1 MSQWKR
7 IHEQA
12 TGALPVAT
20 LTKWGAALIA
30 LLLAAFL
37 LTQSLFNSAPEEV
50 EPLAT
55 GSQEPAGPGTQAQV
69 AARIREE
76 GLRQEAQRQAA
87 ERDLQRRRELGMT
100 TPRATASLLPSGVI
114 GGDPIMP
121 SSEAEA
127 ELREVLRLEEIERR
141 NRSLRSAPVAQ
152 SYRGISDN
160 QPSQAAAESAAPEI
174 SSGTQTAQS
183 FEPPPATGQSFQQSL
198 EMFREAVTDLEA
210 SQADPALEATPPGH
224 ERELT
229 LPPGLGAAAE
239 VLAAP
244 TKDYENPT
252 TAVEPADPPGFER
265 IYEGSFLEA
274 VLVTQLSG
282 DFPGPVLAAV
292 SVPFYSADRQR
303 ILVPRGSRVI
313 GTAAAVTSQDQ
324 SRLVVGFHRLL
335 FPNGRW
341 VALDFHGLNQ
351 VGEGALKDQV
361 NRHYLS
367 MFAAV
372 GAVGIISGLTLQ
384 GSNPYAGGA
393 QGFRAGSRARTGP
406 GRHPNLAA
414 LSESFPHYHD
424 SRRSPAAHL
433 VHFRRTGSP
442 SRRTVN
448 HNPER
453 RHTMRIRTW
462 LTLFFLPLFAG
473 GTAYAFFDI
482 SAPFQRALMIANQAT
497 LIANQVAQL
506 ATMNQQ
512 LGKLTEQFTH
522 IKDSTLGQVG
532 AITQPFTD
540 LASVPGQLIGTGMS
554 WKSDFTGAAG
564 ELATAV
570 EQLSDGTSFTG
581 AWRTKLQQAD
591 QTSEQDILTAY
602 ADLPVR
608 LATQAAENYRN
619 QRERGEKSTVL
630 NYAVSDA
637 ASETRRRPSNRH
649 WNPTTDFGPTPTNP

>member
-20 LTKWGAALIA
+20 LTQWGAALIA

-50 EPLAT
+50 EVAAT
-55 GSQEPAGPGTQAQV
+55 GGQEPAGPGAQAQV

-160 QPSQAAAESAAPEI
+160 QPSQAAAE
-174 SSGTQTAQS
+174 
-183 FEPPPATGQSFQQSL
+183 
-198 EMFREAVTDLEA
+198 
-210 SQADPALEATPPGH
+210 H
-224 ERELT
+224 EGELT

-239 VLAAP
+239 ALAAP

-252 TAVEPADPPGFER
+252 PSVEPADPPGMER

-303 ILVPRGSRVI
+303 VLVPRGSRVI
-313 GTAAAVTSQDQ
+313 GTASAVTAQDQ

-341 VALDFHGLNQ
+341 VALEFHGLNQ

-393 QGFRAGSRARTGP
+393 QGFRAGSGQ
-406 GRHPNLAA
+406 G
-414 LSESFPHYHD
+414 
-424 SRRSPAAHL
+424 
-433 VHFRRTGSP
+433 
-442 SRRTVN
+442 
-448 HNPER
+448 
-453 RHTMRIRTW
+453 
-462 LTLFFLPLFAG
+462 
-473 GTAYAFFDI
+473 
-482 SAPFQRALMIANQAT
+482 
-497 LIANQVAQL
+497 
-506 ATMNQQ
+506 
-512 LGKLTEQFTH
+512 
-522 IKDSTLGQVG
+522 LGQG
-532 AITQPFTD
+532 
-540 LASVPGQLIGTGMS
+540 
-554 WKSDFTGAAG
+554 
-564 ELATAV
+564 
-570 EQLSDGTSFTG
+570 
-581 AWRTKLQQAD
+581 
-591 QTSEQDILTAY
+591 
-602 ADLPVR
+602 
-608 LATQAAENYRN
+608 ATQIL
-619 QRERGEKSTVL
+619 QRFLNRFPTITIRAGHRLRIWFTSDVL
-630 NYAVSDA
+630 VP
-637 ASETRRRPSNRH
+637 RPAGR
-649 WNPTTDFGPTPTNP
+649 

>member
-1 MSQWKR
+1 MSQWRR

-55 GSQEPAGPGTQAQV
+55 GSQEPAGPGAQAQV

-87 ERDLQRRRELGMT
+87 ERDLQRRRELGIT
-100 TPRATASLLPSGVI
+100 PPRATASLLPSGVI

-152 SYRGISDN
+152 TYRGMNDE
-160 QPSQAAAESAAPEI
+160 QPAQAAAESAAPEI

-183 FEPPPATGQSFQQSL
+183 FSPLPAAGQTFQQSL
-198 EMFREAVTDLEA
+198 EMFREAVTELEA
-210 SQADPALEATPPGH
+210 SQTDPAQEATPEH
-224 ERELT
+224 EGELT

-239 VLAAP
+239 AITAP
-244 TKDYENPT
+244 RKDYDNPT
-252 TAVEPADPPGFER
+252 TAIAPADPSGFER

-303 ILVPRGSRVI
+303 ILVPRGTRAI
-313 GTAAAVTSQDQ
+313 GTAAAVSAQDQ

-335 FPNGRW
+335 FPDGRW
-341 VALDFHGLNQ
+341 VALEFQGLNQ

-384 GSNPYAGGA
+384 GSNPYAGGTES
-393 QGFRAGSRARTGP
+393 FRAGAGQGL
-406 GRHPNLAA
+406 GR
-414 LSESFPHYHD
+414 S
-424 SRRSPAAHL
+424 
-433 VHFRRTGSP
+433 
-442 SRRTVN
+442 
-448 HNPER
+448 
-453 RHTMRIRTW
+453 
-462 LTLFFLPLFAG
+462 
-473 GTAYAFFDI
+473 
-482 SAPFQRALMIANQAT
+482 
-497 LIANQVAQL
+497 
-506 ATMNQQ
+506 
-512 LGKLTEQFTH
+512 
-522 IKDSTLGQVG
+522 
-532 AITQPFTD
+532 
-540 LASVPGQLIGTGMS
+540 
-554 WKSDFTGAAG
+554 
-564 ELATAV
+564 
-570 EQLSDGTSFTG
+570 
-581 AWRTKLQQAD
+581 
-591 QTSEQDILTAY
+591 
-602 ADLPVR
+602 
-608 LATQAAENYRN
+608 ATQIL
-619 QRERGEKSTVL
+619 QRFLNRLPNITIRAGHRLRIWFTSDVL
-630 NYAVSDA
+630 LP
-637 ASETRRRPSNRH
+637 RPAGR
-649 WNPTTDFGPTPTNP
+649 